1 MPKVLLELQQLQL
14 VVLKNR
20 FSEVEDKASQMEIDA
35 KVKNMKREGQ
45 KIQELCDFR
54 AKKILQNKP
63 MVENFGTLD
72 LVTFE
77 SKCGLNLNTGTMEC
91 YLNAYSLTGYGLNDA
106 SKKVSC
112 TSTEK
117 FFGDKLHF

>member
-1 MPKVLLELQQLQL
+1 
-14 VVLKNR
+14 
-20 FSEVEDKASQMEIDA
+20 
-35 KVKNMKREGQ
+35 
-45 KIQELCDFR
+45 
-54 AKKILQNKP
+54 

-77 SKCGLNLNTGTMEC
+77 SKFGLNMNTGTMKC

-112 TSTEK
+112 NSTQN
-117 FFGDKLHF
+117 FFKNEQ